1 MSTSRNEEVEVKV
14 EFTEEERAFINS
26 WDKNRMRQPTIKVV
40 SVNFS
45 VGSSGPQLEKARML
59 CEKLTNQKPAE
70 GKAKE
75 SVRGFA
81 IRKHE
86 PIAVFTTLRDEKAHI
101 FLEKCIW
108 AKENVLLKKNFDEFG
123 NLAFGIKEHLDL
135 PNMKYD
141 PQIGV
146 LGFDIT
152 IVLNRAGFRIKNR
165 RKRPKKV
172 PKNHKI
178 TKDEGIAF
186 FKKYYKINVLE
197 KEPERW

>member
-1 MSTSRNEEVEVKV
+1 MSTSKNEEVAVKV
-14 EFTEEERAFINS
+14 EFTEEEKAFINS
-26 WDKNRMRQPTIKVV
+26 WDKNPMRLPQINVV

-45 VGSSGPQLEKARML
+45 VGSSGPQLEKARLL
-59 CEKLTNQKPAE
+59 CEKITDQKPAE

-86 PIAVFTTLRDEKAHI
+86 PIAVFTTLRGEKAKA
-101 FLEKCIW
+101 FLEKCVW
-108 AKENVLLKKNFDEFG
+108 AKENVLLKKNFDDFG

-152 IVLNRAGFRIKNR
+152 IVLNRAGYRIKNR

-172 PKNHKI
+172 PKTHTI
-178 TKDEGIAF
+178 TKEEGIAF
-186 FKKYYKINVLE
+186 FKKNFNINVLE